1 MTQTA
6 PQPGPASQAGPASQ
20 VGSAPQVGPQ
30 LPAPDGSTDPHQW
43 LEEVTGQDALDWVRG
58 RNAAAEAEL
67 DAVLDPQDP
76 DGAPLAETLQ
86 SQILEILDAK
96 DRIPGVTKRGEFLY
110 NFWTDAEHE
119 RGLWRRTTLDS
130 YRTEEPEWDV
140 LLDVD
145 ALNEAEGE
153 DWVWHGAHLLRP
165 AEGQP
170 YRHALIDL
178 SHGGSDA
185 DVTREFDL
193 AKRAF
198 VSPEEGGFERPEAK
212 GSLSWIDVDTVW
224 VATDFGE
231 GTMTSSGYARQAR
244 IWRRG
249 TPMAQ
254 AQPVHEVA
262 ESDMAVFAAHD
273 STPGWERDWVIE
285 AHAFYDMSVHVVD
298 RSQQPPELTRLEV
311 PSDLEA
317 TAHRDLGIFSPR
329 SDWEVGES
337 TYPAGSLVVGDF
349 ARFLEG
355 EPELHMLFEP
365 TETTSLADMTITRT
379 AVVLSILEDVV
390 HRLEVHTRDEHGNW
404 VRRDLYPELRGA
416 IGVSA
421 VDADENDEVWVSV
434 TDFIEPTR
442 LLLGDL
448 GDVAADGDAG
458 ELTLVKAAPA
468 RFDAEGLDVSQHF
481 AISDDGTRI
490 PYFEISSLDAAG
502 SGDGAAGSD
511 VGAVGAAGSAAG
523 SAGSAGADDGAAGRP
538 RPTLLYGYG
547 GFEISLTPS
556 YLGAIGKA
564 WLERGGTYVL
574 ANIRGGGEYGPRWH
588 QAALKEKRHRA
599 YEDFSSV
606 AKDLLE
612 RGVTD
617 REHLAVRG
625 GSNGGLLTGNM
636 VTQYPELFG
645 AVIIQVPLLDMK
657 RYSHLLA
664 GASWMAE
671 YGDPDTADWEYL
683 RTFSPYHLLAKEKAE
698 QYPPTFVLTSTRD
711 DRVHPG
717 HARKF
722 TAAMESLGADVRSWE
737 NIEGGH
743 GGAATNEQ
751 AARMNALLYTFLW
764 STIGTDS

>member
-1 MTQTA
+1 MTD
-6 PQPGPASQAGPASQ
+6 PAT
-20 VGSAPQVGPQ
+20 Q

-43 LEEVTGQDALDWVRG
+43 LEEVTGEDALAWVRE

-67 DAVLDPQDP
+67 DEARDPRARA
-76 DGAPLAETLQ
+76 GAPLAATLQ
-86 SQILEILDAK
+86 HDIREILDAK
-96 DRIPGVTKRGEFLY
+96 DRIPGVVKRGDFLY

-130 YRTEEPEWDV
+130 YRSEDPEWEI
-140 LLDVD
+140 LLDID

-153 DWVWHGAHLLRP
+153 DWVWHGARLLRP
-165 AEGQP
+165 QEGEP

-193 AKRAF
+193 ETLSF
-198 VSPEEGGFERPEAK
+198 VPPADGGFERPEAK
-212 GSLSWIDVDTVW
+212 GSLSWIDADTVW
-224 VATDFGE
+224 ATTDFGE

-249 TPMAQ
+249 TELAQ
-254 AQPVHEVA
+254 AELVHEVA
-262 ESDMAVFAAHD
+262 ASDMAVFAGHD

-285 AHAFYDMSVHVVD
+285 AHAFYDNTIHVVD
-298 RSQQPPELTRLEV
+298 RSQQPPALTAVEV
-311 PSDLEA
+311 PTDLEA
-317 TAHRDLGIFSPR
+317 DAHRDLGIFSPR
-329 SDWEVGES
+329 SDWEVAEV

-349 ARFLEG
+349 ARFQEG

-390 HRLEVHTRDEHGNW
+390 HRLEVHTRDEHGHW
-404 VRRDLYPELRGA
+404 ERQDLYPELRGA

-421 VDADENDEVWVSV
+421 VDADESDEVWVSV

-448 GDVAADGDAG
+448 SEVAGGGEAG
-458 ELTLVKAAPA
+458 ELELIKSAPA

-481 AISDDGTRI
+481 ATSDDGTRI
-490 PYFEISSLDAAG
+490 PYFEISRLDAQ
-502 SGDGAAGSD
+502 SGEG
-511 VGAVGAAGSAAG
+511 
-523 SAGSAGADDGAAGRP
+523 P

-556 YLGAIGKA
+556 YLGGIGKA

-588 QAALKEKRHRA
+588 QAALKENRHRA
-599 YEDFSSV
+599 YEDFASV
-606 AKDLLE
+606 AKDLVE

-617 REHLAVRG
+617 RDHLAVRG

-664 GASWMAE
+664 GHSWMAE
-671 YGDPDTADWEYL
+671 YGDPDTEDWEFV
-683 RTFSPYHLLAKEKAE
+683 RTFSPYHLLREGV

-722 TAAMESLGADVRSWE
+722 TAAMESLGADVRYWE

-743 GGAATNEQ
+743 GGAANNEQ

-764 STIGTDS
+764 NTIGKDS

>member
-1 MTQTA
+1 MTD
-6 PQPGPASQAGPASQ
+6 PVSQID
-20 VGSAPQVGPQ
+20 PQ
-30 LPAPDGSTDPHQW
+30 LPTPDGSTDPHQW
-43 LEEVTGQDALDWVRG
+43 LEEVTGEEALTWVRE
-58 RNAAAEAEL
+58 RNAAAETEL
-67 DAVLDPQDP
+67 DAVADPQDP
-76 DGAPLAETLQ
+76 SGTPLAETLQ
-86 SQILEILDAK
+86 HQILEILDAK
-96 DRIPGVTKRGEFLY
+96 DRIPGVTKRGDFLY

-130 YRTEEPEWDV
+130 YRTDDPEWDV

-153 DWVWHGAHLLRP
+153 DWVWHGASLLRP
-165 AEGQP
+165 VEGEP

-178 SHGGSDA
+178 SHGGADA

-193 AKRAF
+193 ETREF
-198 VSPEEGGFERPEAK
+198 VGADAGGFERPEAK

-244 IWRRG
+244 IWQRG
-249 TPMAQ
+249 TPLEEAEL
-254 AQPVHEVA
+254 VHEVT

-285 AHAFYDMSVHVVD
+285 AHAFYDMTVHVAD
-298 RSQQPPELTRLEV
+298 RSQQPPVLQQVDV
-311 PSDLEA
+311 PADLEA

-329 SDWEVGES
+329 RDWEIGES
-337 TYPAGSLVVGDF
+337 TYTAGSLGGGDF
-349 ARFLEG
+349 ARFQEG

-379 AVVLSILEDVV
+379 TVVLSILEDVV
-390 HRLEVHTRDEHGNW
+390 HRLEVHTRDEHGDW
-404 VRRDLYPELRGA
+404 VQRDLYPELRGA
-416 IGVSA
+416 LGVAA
-421 VDADENDEVWVSV
+421 VDADESDEVWVTV

-448 GDVAADGDAG
+448 SEVAGDGEAG
-458 ELTLVKAAPA
+458 ELALVKSAPA

-481 AISDDGTRI
+481 ATSDDGTRI
-490 PYFEISSLDAAG
+490 PYFEISRLDAAYA
-502 SGDGAAGSD
+502 D
-511 VGAVGAAGSAAG
+511 GSATG
-523 SAGSAGADDGAAGRP
+523 TDGP

-556 YLGAIGKA
+556 YLGGIGKA

-588 QAALKEKRHRA
+588 QAALKEHRHRA

-617 REHLAVRG
+617 RDHLAVRG

-671 YGDPDTADWEYL
+671 YGDPDTEDWEYV
-683 RTFSPYHLLAKEKAE
+683 RTFSPYHLLAEDRAQE
-698 QYPPTFVLTSTRD
+698 YPPTFVLTSTRD

-722 TAAMESLGADVRSWE
+722 TAAMESLSADVRYWE

-764 STIGTDS
+764 ATIGADS

>member
-1 MTQTA
+1 MTQ
-6 PQPGPASQAGPASQ
+6 
-20 VGSAPQVGPQ
+20 SAPQ
-30 LPAPDGSTDPHQW
+30 LPASDGSTDPHQW
-43 LEEVTGQDALDWVRG
+43 LEEVTGEDALAWVRE

-67 DAVLDPQDP
+67 DEASDPRDP
-76 DGAPLAETLQ
+76 SGKPLAATLQ
-86 SQILEILDAK
+86 HEIREILDAK
-96 DRIPGVTKRGEFLY
+96 DRIPGVIKRGEHLY

-119 RGLWRRTTLDS
+119 RGLWRRTTLES
-130 YRTEEPEWDV
+130 YRTEEPEWEI

-145 ALNEAEGE
+145 ALNRDEEE
-153 DWVWHGAHLLRP
+153 DWVWHGARLLRP
-165 AEGQP
+165 SGSAEGEP
-170 YRHALIDL
+170 YRHALVDL

-193 AKRAF
+193 ETLSF
-198 VSPEEGGFERPEAK
+198 VPAAAGGFERPEAK
-212 GSLSWIDVDTVW
+212 GSLSWIDEDTVW
-224 VATDFGE
+224 ATTDFGE

-249 TPMAQ
+249 TELAQ
-254 AQPVHEVA
+254 AELVHEVA
-262 ESDMAVFAAHD
+262 ASDMAVFAAHD
-273 STPGWERDWVIE
+273 STPGWERDWVVE
-285 AHAFYDMSVHVVD
+285 AHAFYDNTLHLVD
-298 RSQQPPELTRLEV
+298 RTQQPPTLTTLDV
-311 PSDLEA
+311 PADLEA
-317 TAHRDLGIFSPR
+317 NAHRDLGIFSPR
-329 SDWEVGES
+329 SDWEIGEA
-337 TYPAGSLVVGDF
+337 TYPAGSLVVGDLD
-349 ARFLEG
+349 RFLAG

-390 HRLEVHTRDEHGNW
+390 HRLEVHTRDEHGQW
-404 VRRDLYPELRGA
+404 VRQDLYPELRGA

-421 VDADENDEVWVSV
+421 VDADVNDEVWVTV

-448 GDVAADGDAG
+448 HEVAGGGQAG
-458 ELTLVKAAPA
+458 ELELIKSAPA
-468 RFDAEGLDVSQHF
+468 RFEAEGLDVSQHF
-481 AISDDGTRI
+481 ATSDDGTRI
-490 PYFEISSLDAAG
+490 PYFEISRPDRVEAG
-502 SGDGAAGSD
+502 E
-511 VGAVGAAGSAAG
+511 VQ
-523 SAGSAGADDGAAGRP
+523 
-538 RPTLLYGYG
+538 PTLLYGYG

-588 QAALKEKRHRA
+588 QAALKENRHRA

-606 AKDLLE
+606 AKDLVE

-664 GASWMAE
+664 GHSWMAE
-671 YGDPDTADWEYL
+671 YGDPDTEDWEYV
-683 RTFSPYHLLAKEKAE
+683 RTFSPYHLLREDV

-722 TAAMESLGADVRSWE
+722 TAAMESLGADVRYWE

-764 STIGTDS
+764 DTIGKDS

>member
-1 MTQTA
+1 MTQ
-6 PQPGPASQAGPASQ
+6 
-20 VGSAPQVGPQ
+20 SAPQ
-30 LPAPDGSTDPHQW
+30 LPASDGSTDPHQW
-43 LEEVTGQDALDWVRG
+43 LEEVTGEDALAWVRE

-67 DAVLDPQDP
+67 DEASDPRDP
-76 DGAPLAETLQ
+76 SGKPLAATLQ
-86 SQILEILDAK
+86 HEIREILDAK
-96 DRIPGVTKRGEFLY
+96 DRIPGVIKRGEHLY

-119 RGLWRRTTLDS
+119 RGLWRRTTLES
-130 YRTEEPEWDV
+130 YRTEEPEWEI

-145 ALNEAEGE
+145 ALNRDEEE
-153 DWVWHGAHLLRP
+153 DWVWHGARLLRP
-165 AEGQP
+165 SGSAEGEP
-170 YRHALIDL
+170 YRHALVDL

-193 AKRAF
+193 ETLSF
-198 VSPEEGGFERPEAK
+198 VPADEGGFVRPEAK
-212 GSLSWIDVDTVW
+212 GSLSWIDEDTVW
-224 VATDFGE
+224 ATTDFGE

-249 TPMAQ
+249 TELAQ
-254 AQPVHEVA
+254 AELVHEVA
-262 ESDMAVFAAHD
+262 ASDMAVFAAHD
-273 STPGWERDWVIE
+273 STPGWERDWVVE
-285 AHAFYDMSVHVVD
+285 AHAFYDNTLHLVD
-298 RSQQPPELTRLEV
+298 RTQQPPTLTTLEV
-311 PSDLEA
+311 PADLEA
-317 TAHRDLGIFSPR
+317 NAHRDLGIFSPR
-329 SDWEVGES
+329 SDWEIGEA
-337 TYPAGSLVVGDF
+337 TYPAGSLVVGDLD
-349 ARFLEG
+349 RFLAG

-390 HRLEVHTRDEHGNW
+390 HRLEVHTRDEHGQW
-404 VRRDLYPELRGA
+404 VRQDLYPELRGA

-421 VDADENDEVWVSV
+421 VDADVNDEVWVTV

-448 GDVAADGDAG
+448 HEVAGGGQAG
-458 ELTLVKAAPA
+458 ELELIKSAPA
-468 RFDAEGLDVSQHF
+468 RFDADGLDVSQHF
-481 AISDDGTRI
+481 ATSDDGTRI
-490 PYFEISSLDAAG
+490 PYFEISRPDRVEAG
-502 SGDGAAGSD
+502 E
-511 VGAVGAAGSAAG
+511 VQ
-523 SAGSAGADDGAAGRP
+523 
-538 RPTLLYGYG
+538 PTLLYGYG

-588 QAALKEKRHRA
+588 QAALKENRHRA

-606 AKDLLE
+606 AKDLVE

-664 GASWMAE
+664 GHSWMAE
-671 YGDPDTADWEYL
+671 YGDPDTEDWEYV
-683 RTFSPYHLLAKEKAE
+683 RTFSPYHLLREDV

-722 TAAMESLGADVRSWE
+722 TAAMESLGADVRYWE

-764 STIGTDS
+764 DTIGKDS

>member
-1 MTQTA
+1 MTQ
-6 PQPGPASQAGPASQ
+6 
-20 VGSAPQVGPQ
+20 SAPQ
-30 LPAPDGSTDPHQW
+30 LPASDGSTDPHQW
-43 LEEVTGQDALDWVRG
+43 LEEVTGEDALAWVRE

-67 DAVLDPQDP
+67 DEASDPRDP
-76 DGAPLAETLQ
+76 SGKPLAATLQ
-86 SQILEILDAK
+86 HEIREILDAK
-96 DRIPGVTKRGEFLY
+96 DRIPGVIKRGEHLY

-119 RGLWRRTTLDS
+119 RGLWRRTTLES
-130 YRTEEPEWDV
+130 YRTEEPEWEI

-145 ALNEAEGE
+145 ALNRDEEE
-153 DWVWHGAHLLRP
+153 DWVWHGARLLRP
-165 AEGQP
+165 SGSAEGEP
-170 YRHALIDL
+170 YRRALVDL

-193 AKRAF
+193 ETLSF
-198 VSPEEGGFERPEAK
+198 VPAAEGGFERPEAK
-212 GSLSWIDVDTVW
+212 GSLSWIDEDTVW
-224 VATDFGE
+224 AATDFGE

-249 TPMAQ
+249 TELAQ
-254 AQPVHEVA
+254 AELVHEVA
-262 ESDMAVFAAHD
+262 ASDMAVFAAHD
-273 STPGWERDWVIE
+273 STPGWERDWVVE
-285 AHAFYDMSVHVVD
+285 AHAFYDNTLHLVD
-298 RSQQPPELTRLEV
+298 RTQQPPALTTLDV
-311 PSDLEA
+311 PADLEA
-317 TAHRDLGIFSPR
+317 NAHRDLGIFSPR
-329 SDWEVGES
+329 SDWEIGEA
-337 TYPAGSLVVGDF
+337 TYPAGSLVVGDLD
-349 ARFLEG
+349 RFLAG

-390 HRLEVHTRDEHGNW
+390 HRLEVHTRDEHGQW
-404 VRRDLYPELRGA
+404 VRQDLYPELRGA

-421 VDADENDEVWVSV
+421 VDADVSDEVWVTV

-448 GDVAADGDAG
+448 HEVAGGGQAG
-458 ELTLVKAAPA
+458 ELELIKSAPA
-468 RFDAEGLDVSQHF
+468 RFEAEGLDVSQHF
-481 AISDDGTRI
+481 ATSDDGTRI
-490 PYFEISSLDAAG
+490 PYFEISRPDRVEAG
-502 SGDGAAGSD
+502 E
-511 VGAVGAAGSAAG
+511 VQ
-523 SAGSAGADDGAAGRP
+523 
-538 RPTLLYGYG
+538 PTLLYGYG

-588 QAALKEKRHRA
+588 QAALKENRHRA

-606 AKDLLE
+606 AKDLIE

-617 REHLAVRG
+617 RDHLAVRG

-664 GASWMAE
+664 GHSWMAE
-671 YGDPDTADWEYL
+671 YGDPDTEDWEYVS
-683 RTFSPYHLLAKEKAE
+683 TFFPYHLLREDVE
-698 QYPPTFVLTSTRD
+698 YPPTFVLTSTRD

-722 TAAMESLGADVRSWE
+722 TAAMESLGADVRYWE

-743 GGAATNEQ
+743 GGAATNDQ

-764 STIGTDS
+764 DTIGKDS

>member
-1 MTQTA
+1 MTQ
-6 PQPGPASQAGPASQ
+6 
-20 VGSAPQVGPQ
+20 SAPQ
-30 LPAPDGSTDPHQW
+30 LPASDGSTDPHQW
-43 LEEVTGQDALDWVRG
+43 LEEVTGEDALAWVRE

-67 DAVLDPQDP
+67 DEASDPRDP
-76 DGAPLAETLQ
+76 SGKPLAATLQ
-86 SQILEILDAK
+86 HEIREILDAK
-96 DRIPGVTKRGEFLY
+96 DRIPGVVKRGEHLY

-119 RGLWRRTTLDS
+119 RGLWRRTTLES
-130 YRTEEPEWDV
+130 YRTEEPEWEI

-145 ALNEAEGE
+145 ALNRDEEE
-153 DWVWHGAHLLRP
+153 DWVWHGARLLRP
-165 AEGQP
+165 SGSAEGEP
-170 YRHALIDL
+170 YRRALVDL

-193 AKRAF
+193 ETLSF
-198 VSPEEGGFERPEAK
+198 VPAAEGGFERPEAK
-212 GSLSWIDVDTVW
+212 GSLSWIDEDTVW
-224 VATDFGE
+224 AATDFGE

-249 TPMAQ
+249 TELAQ
-254 AQPVHEVA
+254 AELVHEVA
-262 ESDMAVFAAHD
+262 ASDMAVFAAHD
-273 STPGWERDWVIE
+273 STPGWERDWVVE
-285 AHAFYDMSVHVVD
+285 AHAFYDNTLHLVD
-298 RSQQPPELTRLEV
+298 RTQQPPTLTTLDV
-311 PSDLEA
+311 PADLEA
-317 TAHRDLGIFSPR
+317 NAHRDLGIFSPR
-329 SDWEVGES
+329 SDWEIGEA
-337 TYPAGSLVVGDF
+337 TYPAGSLVVGDLD
-349 ARFLEG
+349 RFLAG

-390 HRLEVHTRDEHGNW
+390 HRLEVHTRDEHGQW
-404 VRRDLYPELRGA
+404 VRQDLYPELRGA

-421 VDADENDEVWVSV
+421 VDADVSDEVWVTV

-448 GDVAADGDAG
+448 HEVAGGGQAG
-458 ELTLVKAAPA
+458 ELELIKSAPA
-468 RFDAEGLDVSQHF
+468 RFEAEGLDVSQHF
-481 AISDDGTRI
+481 ATSDDGTRI
-490 PYFEISSLDAAG
+490 PYFEISRPDRVEAG
-502 SGDGAAGSD
+502 E
-511 VGAVGAAGSAAG
+511 VQ
-523 SAGSAGADDGAAGRP
+523 
-538 RPTLLYGYG
+538 PTLLYGYG

-588 QAALKEKRHRA
+588 QAALKENRHRA

-606 AKDLLE
+606 AKDLVE

-617 REHLAVRG
+617 RDHLAVRG

-664 GASWMAE
+664 GHSWMAE
-671 YGDPDTADWEYL
+671 YGDPDTEDWEYV
-683 RTFSPYHLLAKEKAE
+683 RTFSPYHLLREDV

-722 TAAMESLGADVRSWE
+722 TAAMESLGADVRYWE

-764 STIGTDS
+764 DTIGKDS

>member
-1 MTQTA
+1 MTQ
-6 PQPGPASQAGPASQ
+6 
-20 VGSAPQVGPQ
+20 SAPQ
-30 LPAPDGSTDPHQW
+30 LPASDGSTDPHQW
-43 LEEVTGQDALDWVRG
+43 LEEVTGEDALAWVRE

-67 DAVLDPQDP
+67 DEASDPRDP
-76 DGAPLAETLQ
+76 SGKPLAATLQ
-86 SQILEILDAK
+86 HEIREILDAK
-96 DRIPGVTKRGEFLY
+96 DRIPGVIKRGEHLY

-119 RGLWRRTTLDS
+119 RGLWRRTTLES
-130 YRTEEPEWDV
+130 YRTEEPEWEI

-145 ALNEAEGE
+145 ALNRDEEE
-153 DWVWHGAHLLRP
+153 DWVWHGARLLRP
-165 AEGQP
+165 SGSAEGEP
-170 YRHALIDL
+170 YRHALVDL

-193 AKRAF
+193 ETLSF
-198 VSPEEGGFERPEAK
+198 VPADEGGFVRPEAK
-212 GSLSWIDVDTVW
+212 GSLSWIDEDTVW
-224 VATDFGE
+224 ATTDFGE

-249 TPMAQ
+249 TELAQ
-254 AQPVHEVA
+254 AELVHEVA
-262 ESDMAVFAAHD
+262 ASDMAVFAAHD
-273 STPGWERDWVIE
+273 STPGWERDWVVE
-285 AHAFYDMSVHVVD
+285 AHAFYDNTLHLVD
-298 RSQQPPELTRLEV
+298 RTQQPPTLTTLDV
-311 PSDLEA
+311 PADLEA
-317 TAHRDLGIFSPR
+317 NAHRDLGIFSPR
-329 SDWEVGES
+329 SDWEIGEA
-337 TYPAGSLVVGDF
+337 TYPAGSLVVGDLD
-349 ARFLEG
+349 RFLAG

-390 HRLEVHTRDEHGNW
+390 HRLEVHTRDEHGQW
-404 VRRDLYPELRGA
+404 VRQDLYPELRGA

-421 VDADENDEVWVSV
+421 VDADVNDEVWVTV

-448 GDVAADGDAG
+448 HEVAGGGQAG
-458 ELTLVKAAPA
+458 ELELIKSAPA
-468 RFDAEGLDVSQHF
+468 RFEAEGLDVSQHF
-481 AISDDGTRI
+481 ATSDDGTRI
-490 PYFEISSLDAAG
+490 PYFEISRPDRVEAG
-502 SGDGAAGSD
+502 E
-511 VGAVGAAGSAAG
+511 VQ
-523 SAGSAGADDGAAGRP
+523 
-538 RPTLLYGYG
+538 PTLLYGYG

-588 QAALKEKRHRA
+588 QAALKENRHRA

-606 AKDLLE
+606 AKDLVE

-664 GASWMAE
+664 GHSWMAE
-671 YGDPDTADWEYL
+671 YGDPDTEDWEYV
-683 RTFSPYHLLAKEKAE
+683 RTFSPYHLLREDVE
-698 QYPPTFVLTSTRD
+698 YPPTFVLTSTRD

-722 TAAMESLGADVRSWE
+722 TAAMESLGADVRYWE

-764 STIGTDS
+764 DTIGKDS

>member
-1 MTQTA
+1 MTQTPSTPTA
-6 PQPGPASQAGPASQ
+6 
-20 VGSAPQVGPQ
+20 GPQ

-43 LEEVTGQDALDWVRG
+43 LEEVTGEKALSWVRE
-58 RNAAAEAEL
+58 RNAAAETEI
-67 DAVLDPQDP
+67 DAVPDPRDP
-76 DGAPLAETLQ
+76 SGPPLAETLQ
-86 SQILEILDAK
+86 AEIREILDAK
-96 DRIPGVTKRGEFLY
+96 DRIPGVTKRGDFLY

-119 RGLWRRTTLDS
+119 RGLWRRTTLES
-130 YRTEEPEWDV
+130 YRTEEPEWEV

-153 DWVWHGAHLLRP
+153 DWVWHGARLLRP
-165 AEGQP
+165 AGAAEGEP

-193 AKRAF
+193 ETLAF
-198 VSPEEGGFERPEAK
+198 VPAAEGGFERPEAK
-212 GSLSWIDVDTVW
+212 GSLGWIDVDTVW

-249 TPMAQ
+249 TDLAQ
-254 AQPVHEVA
+254 AQLVHEVA
-262 ESDMAVFAAHD
+262 EADMAVFAAHD

-285 AHAFYDMSVHVVD
+285 AHAFYDSTIHVVD
-298 RSQQPPELTRLEV
+298 RSQEPPELTRLDV
-311 PSDLEA
+311 PADMEA
-317 TAHRDLGIFSPR
+317 NAHRDLGIFSPR
-329 SDWEVGES
+329 SDWEIGEA

-349 ARFLEG
+349 ARFLAG
-355 EPELHMLFEP
+355 EPELHMLFTP
-365 TETTSLADMTITRT
+365 TGTTSLADMTITRT

-390 HRLEVHTRDEHGNW
+390 HRLEVHTRDEHGAW
-404 VRRDLYPELRGA
+404 VRQDLYPELRGA

-421 VDADENDEVWVSV
+421 VDADESDEVWVSV

-448 GDVAADGDAG
+448 AEVADGGLPGAL
-458 ELTLVKAAPA
+458 ELVKSAPA

-481 AISDDGTRI
+481 ALSDDGTRI
-490 PYFEISSLDAAG
+490 PYFEISRLGATGAE
-502 SGDGAAGSD
+502 DGASGTEG
-511 VGAVGAAGSAAG
+511 GAQEP
-523 SAGSAGADDGAAGRP
+523 DGP

-556 YLGAIGKA
+556 YLGAIGKT

-588 QAALKEKRHRA
+588 QAALKENRHRA

-636 VTQYPELFG
+636 LTQYPELFG

-671 YGDPDTADWEYL
+671 YGDPDTEDWEYV
-683 RTFSPYHLLAKEKAE
+683 RTFSPYHLLEEAQAQ

-722 TAAMESLGADVRSWE
+722 TAALESLGADVRSWE

-764 STIGTDS
+764 ATIGADS

>member
-1 MTQTA
+1 MTDPA
-6 PQPGPASQAGPASQ
+6 PQTDAR
-20 VGSAPQVGPQ
+20 

-43 LEEVTGQDALDWVRG
+43 LEEVTGEEALAWVQE
-58 RNAAAEAEL
+58 RNAAAESEL
-67 DAVLDPQDP
+67 DAVPDPQDP
-76 DGAPLAETLQ
+76 AGAPLTRTLQ
-86 SQILEILDAK
+86 AEILEILDAK
-96 DRIPGVTKRGEFLY
+96 DRIPGVVKRGEFLY

-130 YRTEEPEWDV
+130 YRTDEPEWQI

-153 DWVWHGAHLLRP
+153 DWVWHGARLLRP
-165 AEGQP
+165 AEGEP

-193 AKRAF
+193 ETLEF
-198 VSPEEGGFERPEAK
+198 VPASAGGFERPEAK
-212 GSLSWIDVDTVW
+212 GSLSWIDADTVW
-224 VATDFGE
+224 ACTDLGE
-231 GTMTSSGYARQAR
+231 GTTTSSGYARQAR

-249 TPMAQ
+249 TPLHEAQ
-254 AQPVHEVA
+254 QVHEVA
-262 ESDMAVFAAHD
+262 ASDMAVFAAHD
-273 STPGWERDWVIE
+273 ATPGWERDWVIE
-285 AHAFYDMSVHVVD
+285 AHAFYDMTIHVVD
-298 RSQQPPELTRLEV
+298 RGQEPPALTRVEV
-311 PSDLEA
+311 PRDLDA

-329 SDWEVGES
+329 SDWEIGEA

-349 ARFLEG
+349 ARFQAG
-355 EPELHMLFEP
+355 EPELQMLFEP

-390 HRLEVHTRDEHGNW
+390 HRLEVHTRDEHGQW

-416 IGVSA
+416 ISVSA
-421 VDADENDEVWVSV
+421 VDADESDEVWVTV
-434 TDFIEPTR
+434 TDFITPTR

-448 GDVAADGDAG
+448 SEVESGGEAG
-458 ELTLVKAAPA
+458 ELELIKSAPE

-481 AISDDGTRI
+481 AVSDDGTRI
-490 PYFEISSLDAAG
+490 PYFEISRPDRVEAG
-502 SGDGAAGSD
+502 Q
-511 VGAVGAAGSAAG
+511 VQ
-523 SAGSAGADDGAAGRP
+523 
-538 RPTLLYGYG
+538 PTLLYGYG

-556 YLGAIGKA
+556 YLGGIGRA

-606 AKDLLE
+606 AKDLVE

-671 YGDPDTADWEYL
+671 YGDPDTEDWEHL
-683 RTFSPYHLLAKEKAE
+683 RTISPYHLLAEDTA
-698 QYPPTFVLTSTRD
+698 YPPTFVLTSTRD

-722 TAAMESLGADVRSWE
+722 TAAMESLAADVRYWE

-751 AARMNALLYTFLW
+751 AARMNALLYAFLW
-764 STIGTDS
+764 KTIGAGS

>member
-1 MTQTA
+1 MTQ
-6 PQPGPASQAGPASQ
+6 
-20 VGSAPQVGPQ
+20 SAPQ
-30 LPAPDGSTDPHQW
+30 LPASDGSTDPHQW
-43 LEEVTGQDALDWVRG
+43 LEEVTGEDALAWVRE

-67 DAVLDPQDP
+67 DEASDPRDP
-76 DGAPLAETLQ
+76 SGKPLAATLQ
-86 SQILEILDAK
+86 HEIREILDAK
-96 DRIPGVTKRGEFLY
+96 DRIPGVIKRGEHLY

-119 RGLWRRTTLDS
+119 RGLWRRTTLES
-130 YRTEEPEWDV
+130 YRTEEPEWEI

-145 ALNEAEGE
+145 ALNRDEEE
-153 DWVWHGAHLLRP
+153 DWVWHGARLLRP
-165 AEGQP
+165 SGSAEGEP
-170 YRHALIDL
+170 YRHALVDL

-193 AKRAF
+193 ETLSF
-198 VSPEEGGFERPEAK
+198 VPADEGGFVRPEAK
-212 GSLSWIDVDTVW
+212 GSLSWIDEDTVW
-224 VATDFGE
+224 ATTDFGE

-249 TPMAQ
+249 TELAQ
-254 AQPVHEVA
+254 AELVHEVA
-262 ESDMAVFAAHD
+262 ASDMAVFAAHD
-273 STPGWERDWVIE
+273 STPGWERDWVVE
-285 AHAFYDMSVHVVD
+285 AHAFYDNTLHLVD
-298 RSQQPPELTRLEV
+298 RTQQPPALTTLDV
-311 PSDLEA
+311 PADLEA
-317 TAHRDLGIFSPR
+317 NAHRDLGIFSPR
-329 SDWEVGES
+329 SDWEIGEA
-337 TYPAGSLVVGDF
+337 TYPAGSLVVGDLD
-349 ARFLEG
+349 RFLAG

-390 HRLEVHTRDEHGNW
+390 HRLEVHTRDEHGQW
-404 VRRDLYPELRGA
+404 VRQDLYPELRGA

-421 VDADENDEVWVSV
+421 VDADVNDEVWVTV

-448 GDVAADGDAG
+448 HEVAGGGQAG
-458 ELTLVKAAPA
+458 ELELIKSAPA
-468 RFDAEGLDVSQHF
+468 RFEAEGLDVSQHF
-481 AISDDGTRI
+481 ATSDDGTRI
-490 PYFEISSLDAAG
+490 PYFEISRPDRVEAG
-502 SGDGAAGSD
+502 E
-511 VGAVGAAGSAAG
+511 VQ
-523 SAGSAGADDGAAGRP
+523 
-538 RPTLLYGYG
+538 PTLLYGYG

-588 QAALKEKRHRA
+588 QAALKENRHRA

-606 AKDLLE
+606 AKDLVE

-664 GASWMAE
+664 GHSWMAE
-671 YGDPDTADWEYL
+671 YGDPDTEDWEYV
-683 RTFSPYHLLAKEKAE
+683 RTFSPYHLLREDV

-722 TAAMESLGADVRSWE
+722 TAAMESLGADVRYWE

-764 STIGTDS
+764 DTIGKDS

>member
-1 MTQTA
+1 MTQ
-6 PQPGPASQAGPASQ
+6 
-20 VGSAPQVGPQ
+20 SAPQ
-30 LPAPDGSTDPHQW
+30 LPASDGSTDPHQW
-43 LEEVTGQDALDWVRG
+43 LEEVTGEDALAWVRE

-67 DAVLDPQDP
+67 DEASDPRDP
-76 DGAPLAETLQ
+76 SGKPLAATLQ
-86 SQILEILDAK
+86 HEIREILDAK
-96 DRIPGVTKRGEFLY
+96 DRIPGVIKRGEHLY

-119 RGLWRRTTLDS
+119 RGLWRRTTLES
-130 YRTEEPEWDV
+130 YRTEEPEWEI

-145 ALNEAEGE
+145 ALTRDEEE
-153 DWVWHGAHLLRP
+153 DWVWHGARLLRP
-165 AEGQP
+165 AEGEP
-170 YRHALIDL
+170 YRHALVDL
-178 SHGGSDA
+178 SHSGSDA

-193 AKRAF
+193 ETLSF
-198 VSPEEGGFERPEAK
+198 VPADEGGFVRPEAK
-212 GSLSWIDVDTVW
+212 GSLSWIDEDTVW
-224 VATDFGE
+224 ATTDFGE

-249 TPMAQ
+249 TELAQ
-254 AQPVHEVA
+254 AELVHEVA
-262 ESDMAVFAAHD
+262 ASDMAVFAAHD
-273 STPGWERDWVIE
+273 STPGWERDWVVE
-285 AHAFYDMSVHVVD
+285 AHAFYDNTLHLVD
-298 RSQQPPELTRLEV
+298 RTQQPPTLTTLDV
-311 PSDLEA
+311 PADLEA
-317 TAHRDLGIFSPR
+317 NAHRDLGIFSPR
-329 SDWEVGES
+329 SDWEIGEA
-337 TYPAGSLVVGDF
+337 TYPAGSLVVGDLE
-349 ARFLEG
+349 RFQSG

-390 HRLEVHTRDEHGNW
+390 HRLEVHTRDEHGQW
-404 VRRDLYPELRGA
+404 VRQDLYPELRGA

-421 VDADENDEVWVSV
+421 VDADVNDEVWVTV

-448 GDVAADGDAG
+448 HEVAGGGQAG
-458 ELTLVKAAPA
+458 ELELIKSAPA
-468 RFDAEGLDVSQHF
+468 RFDADGLDVSQHF
-481 AISDDGTRI
+481 ATSDDGTRI
-490 PYFEISSLDAAG
+490 PYFEISRPDRVEAG
-502 SGDGAAGSD
+502 E
-511 VGAVGAAGSAAG
+511 VQ
-523 SAGSAGADDGAAGRP
+523 
-538 RPTLLYGYG
+538 PTLLYGYG

-588 QAALKEKRHRA
+588 QAALKENRHRA

-606 AKDLLE
+606 AKDLVE

-664 GASWMAE
+664 GHSWMAE
-671 YGDPDTADWEYL
+671 YGDPDTEDWEYV
-683 RTFSPYHLLAKEKAE
+683 RTFSPYHLLREDVE
-698 QYPPTFVLTSTRD
+698 YPPTFVLTSTRD

-722 TAAMESLGADVRSWE
+722 TAAMESLGADVRYWE

-764 STIGTDS
+764 DTIGKDS

>member
-1 MTQTA
+1 MTQ
-6 PQPGPASQAGPASQ
+6 
-20 VGSAPQVGPQ
+20 SAPQ
-30 LPAPDGSTDPHQW
+30 LPASDGSTDPHQW
-43 LEEVTGQDALDWVRG
+43 LEEVTGEDALAWVRE

-67 DAVLDPQDP
+67 DEASDPRDP
-76 DGAPLAETLQ
+76 SGKPLAATLQ
-86 SQILEILDAK
+86 HEIRKILDAK
-96 DRIPGVTKRGEFLY
+96 DRIPGVIKRGEHLY

-119 RGLWRRTTLDS
+119 RGLWRRTTLES
-130 YRTEEPEWDV
+130 YRTEEPEWEI

-145 ALNEAEGE
+145 ALNRDEEE
-153 DWVWHGAHLLRP
+153 DWVWHGARLLRP
-165 AEGQP
+165 SGSAEGEP
-170 YRHALIDL
+170 YRHALVDL

-193 AKRAF
+193 ETLSF
-198 VSPEEGGFERPEAK
+198 VPADEGGFVRPEAK
-212 GSLSWIDVDTVW
+212 GSLSWIDEDTVW
-224 VATDFGE
+224 ATTDFGE

-249 TPMAQ
+249 TELAQ
-254 AQPVHEVA
+254 AELVHEVA
-262 ESDMAVFAAHD
+262 ASDMAVFAAHD
-273 STPGWERDWVIE
+273 STPGWERDWVVE
-285 AHAFYDMSVHVVD
+285 AHAFYDNTLHLVD
-298 RSQQPPELTRLEV
+298 RTQQPPTLTTLDV
-311 PSDLEA
+311 PADLEA
-317 TAHRDLGIFSPR
+317 NAHRDLGIFSPR
-329 SDWEVGES
+329 SDWEIGEA
-337 TYPAGSLVVGDF
+337 TYPAGSLVVGDLD
-349 ARFLEG
+349 RFLAG

-390 HRLEVHTRDEHGNW
+390 HRLEVHTRDEHGQW
-404 VRRDLYPELRGA
+404 VRQDLYPELRGA

-421 VDADENDEVWVSV
+421 VDADVNDEVWVTV

-448 GDVAADGDAG
+448 HEVAGGGQAG
-458 ELTLVKAAPA
+458 ELELIKSAPA
-468 RFDAEGLDVSQHF
+468 RFEAEGLDVSQHF
-481 AISDDGTRI
+481 ATSDDGTRI
-490 PYFEISSLDAAG
+490 PYFEISRPDRVEAG
-502 SGDGAAGSD
+502 E
-511 VGAVGAAGSAAG
+511 VQ
-523 SAGSAGADDGAAGRP
+523 
-538 RPTLLYGYG
+538 PTLLYGYG

-588 QAALKEKRHRA
+588 QAALKENRHRA

-664 GASWMAE
+664 GHSWMAE
-671 YGDPDTADWEYL
+671 YGDPDTEDWEYV
-683 RTFSPYHLLAKEKAE
+683 RTFSPYHLLREDV

-722 TAAMESLGADVRSWE
+722 TAAMESLGADVRYWE

-764 STIGTDS
+764 DTIGKDS

>member
-1 MTQTA
+1 MTQ
-6 PQPGPASQAGPASQ
+6 
-20 VGSAPQVGPQ
+20 SAPQ
-30 LPAPDGSTDPHQW
+30 LPASDGSTDPHQW
-43 LEEVTGQDALDWVRG
+43 LEEVTGEDALAWVRE

-67 DAVLDPQDP
+67 DEASDPRDP
-76 DGAPLAETLQ
+76 SGKPLAATLQ
-86 SQILEILDAK
+86 HEIREILDAK
-96 DRIPGVTKRGEFLY
+96 DRIPGVIKRGEHLY

-119 RGLWRRTTLDS
+119 RGLWRRTTLES
-130 YRTEEPEWDV
+130 YRTEEPEWEI

-145 ALNEAEGE
+145 ALNRDEEE
-153 DWVWHGAHLLRP
+153 DWVWHGARLLRP
-165 AEGQP
+165 SGSAEGEP
-170 YRHALIDL
+170 YRHALVDL

-193 AKRAF
+193 ETLSF
-198 VSPEEGGFERPEAK
+198 VPADEGGFVRPEAK
-212 GSLSWIDVDTVW
+212 GSLSWIDEDTVW
-224 VATDFGE
+224 ATTDFGE

-249 TPMAQ
+249 TELAQ
-254 AQPVHEVA
+254 AELVHEVA
-262 ESDMAVFAAHD
+262 ASDMAVFAAHD
-273 STPGWERDWVIE
+273 STPGWERDWVVE
-285 AHAFYDMSVHVVD
+285 AHAFYDNTLHLVD
-298 RSQQPPELTRLEV
+298 RTQQPPTLTTLDV
-311 PSDLEA
+311 PADLEA
-317 TAHRDLGIFSPR
+317 NAHRDLGIFSPR
-329 SDWEVGES
+329 SDWEIGEA
-337 TYPAGSLVVGDF
+337 TYPAGSLVVGDLD
-349 ARFLEG
+349 RFLAG

-390 HRLEVHTRDEHGNW
+390 HRLEVHTRDEHGQW
-404 VRRDLYPELRGA
+404 VRQDLYPELRGA

-421 VDADENDEVWVSV
+421 VDADVNDEVWVTV

-448 GDVAADGDAG
+448 HEVAGGGQAG
-458 ELTLVKAAPA
+458 ELELIKSAPA
-468 RFDAEGLDVSQHF
+468 RFDADGLDVSQHF
-481 AISDDGTRI
+481 ATSDDGTRI
-490 PYFEISSLDAAG
+490 PYFEISRPDRVEAG
-502 SGDGAAGSD
+502 E
-511 VGAVGAAGSAAG
+511 VQ
-523 SAGSAGADDGAAGRP
+523 
-538 RPTLLYGYG
+538 PTLLYGYG

-588 QAALKEKRHRA
+588 QAALKENRHRA

-606 AKDLLE
+606 AKDLVE

-645 AVIIQVPLLDMK
+645 AVIIQVQLLDMK

-664 GASWMAE
+664 GHSWMAE
-671 YGDPDTADWEYL
+671 YGDPDTEDWEYV
-683 RTFSPYHLLAKEKAE
+683 RTFSPYHLLREDV

-722 TAAMESLGADVRSWE
+722 TAAMESLGADVRYWE

-764 STIGTDS
+764 DTIGKDS

>member
-1 MTQTA
+1 MTDTA
-6 PQPGPASQAGPASQ
+6 
-20 VGSAPQVGPQ
+20 PQ
-30 LPAPDGSTDPHQW
+30 LPAADGSTDPHQW
-43 LEEVTGQDALDWVRG
+43 LEDVTGTEALDRVRQC
-58 RNAAAEAEL
+58 NAAAEDEL
-67 DAVLDPQDP
+67 DAVADPAHP
-76 DGAPLAETLQ
+76 DGAPLTETLQ
-86 SQILEILDAK
+86 AEIREILDAK
-96 DRIPGVTKRGEFLY
+96 DRIPAVTVRGEFLY
-110 NFWTDAEHE
+110 NVWTDAEHE
-119 RGLWRRTTLDS
+119 RGLWRRTTLES
-130 YRTEEPEWDV
+130 YRTDEPEWEI

-153 DWVWHGAHLLRP
+153 DWVWHGARLLRP
-165 AEGQP
+165 AEGEP

-193 AKRAF
+193 STLAF
-198 VSPEEGGFERPEAK
+198 VPASEGGFVRPEAK
-212 GSLSWIDVDTVW
+212 GSLSWIDRDTVW
-224 VATDFGE
+224 AVTDFGE
-231 GTMTSSGYARQAR
+231 GTMTDSGYARQAR

-249 TPMAQ
+249 TPLEE

-262 ESDMAVFAAHD
+262 ATDMAVFAAHD

-285 AHAFYDMSVHVVD
+285 AHAFYDSTVHVVD
-298 RSQQPPELTRLEV
+298 RSQEPPVLTRVEV

-329 SDWEVGES
+329 SDWEVGEGV
-337 TYPAGSLVVGDF
+337 YPAGSLVVGDF
-349 ARFLEG
+349 ARFQDG

-365 TETTSLADMTITRT
+365 TASTSLADMTITRT
-379 AVVLSILEDVV
+379 AVVLSVLEDVV
-390 HRLEVHTRDEHGNW
+390 HRLEVHTRDEHGQW

-416 IGVSA
+416 LGVSA
-421 VDADENDEVWVSV
+421 VDADVSDEVWVSV
-434 TDFIEPTR
+434 TGFVEPAQ

-448 GDVAADGDAG
+448 SEVAGGGEPG
-458 ELTLVKAAPA
+458 ELELIKSAPA

-481 AISDDGTRI
+481 AISDDGTRV
-490 PYFEISSLDAAG
+490 PYFEISRPDRVEAG
-502 SGDGAAGSD
+502 E
-511 VGAVGAAGSAAG
+511 VQ
-523 SAGSAGADDGAAGRP
+523 
-538 RPTLLYGYG
+538 PTLLYGYG

-574 ANIRGGGEYGPRWH
+574 ANIRGGGEYGPAWH
-588 QAALKEKRHRA
+588 QAALRENRHRA

-617 REHLAVRG
+617 TAHLAVRG

-636 VTQYPELFG
+636 LTTYPELFG
-645 AVIIQVPLLDMK
+645 AVVIQVPLLDMK

-671 YGDPDTADWEYL
+671 YGDPDTEDWEFL
-683 RTFSPYHLLAKEKAE
+683 RTFSPYHLLAEGVD
-698 QYPPTFVLTSTRD
+698 YPPTFVLTSTRD

-722 TAAMESLGADVRSWE
+722 AAALESLGADVRSWE

-751 AARMNALLYTFLW
+751 AARMNALLYAFLW
-764 STIGTDS
+764 NTIGRTR

>member
-1 MTQTA
+1 MTD
-6 PQPGPASQAGPASQ
+6 PA
-20 VGSAPQVGPQ
+20 PQ
-30 LPAPDGSTDPHQW
+30 LPAADGSTDPHLW
-43 LEEVTGQDALDWVRG
+43 LEEVTGEEALAWVREH
-58 RNAAAEAEL
+58 NAAAESEL
-67 DAVLDPQDP
+67 DAVADPQDP
-76 DGAPLAETLQ
+76 SGAPLAATLQ
-86 SQILEILDAK
+86 AEILEILDAK
-96 DRIPGVTKRGEFLY
+96 DRIPGVTKRGDFLY

-130 YRTEEPEWDV
+130 YRTDDPDWDV

-153 DWVWHGAHLLRP
+153 DWVWHGARLLRP
-165 AEGQP
+165 AEGEP

-193 AKRAF
+193 ETRRF
-198 VSPEEGGFERPEAK
+198 VGADEGGFERPEAK
-212 GSLSWIDVDTVW
+212 GSLSWIDADTVW

-231 GTMTSSGYARQAR
+231 GTTTSSGYARQAR
-244 IWRRG
+244 LWHRG
-249 TPMAQ
+249 TPLEDAEL
-254 AQPVHEVA
+254 VHEVA

-285 AHAFYDMSVHVVD
+285 AHAFYDNTIHVVD
-298 RSQQPPELTRLEV
+298 RSQQPPALTTVDV
-311 PSDLEA
+311 PADLEA
-317 TAHRDLGIFSPR
+317 NAHRDLGIFSPR

-337 TYPAGSLVVGDF
+337 VYPAGSLVVGDF
-349 ARFLEG
+349 ARFLDG

-379 AVVLSILEDVV
+379 TVVLSILEDVV

-404 VRRDLYPELRGA
+404 VQRDLYPELRGA

-421 VDADENDEVWVSV
+421 VDADENDEVWVTV

-442 LLLGDL
+442 LWLGDL
-448 GDVAADGDAG
+448 GEIATDGEAG
-458 ELTLVKAAPA
+458 ELVLVKSAPA

-481 AISDDGTRI
+481 AVSDDGTRI
-490 PYFEISSLDAAG
+490 PYFEISRL
-502 SGDGAAGSD
+502 
-511 VGAVGAAGSAAG
+511 
-523 SAGSAGADDGAAGRP
+523 DDGAAADAAP

-556 YLGAIGKA
+556 YLGGIGKA

-588 QAALKEKRHRA
+588 QAALKENRHRA

-606 AKDLLE
+606 AEDLLE

-617 REHLAVRG
+617 RDHLAVRG

-636 VTQYPELFG
+636 VTRYPELFG

-671 YGDPDTADWEYL
+671 YGDPDTEDWEHL
-683 RTFSPYHLLAKEKAE
+683 RTFSPYHLLTEDRAG

-722 TAAMESLGADVRSWE
+722 TAAMESLPADVRYWE

-764 STIGTDS
+764 NTIGAGS

>member
-1 MTQTA
+1 MTQ
-6 PQPGPASQAGPASQ
+6 
-20 VGSAPQVGPQ
+20 SAPQ
-30 LPAPDGSTDPHQW
+30 LPASDGSTDPHQW
-43 LEEVTGQDALDWVRG
+43 LEEVTGEDALAWVRE

-67 DAVLDPQDP
+67 DEASDPRDP
-76 DGAPLAETLQ
+76 SGKPLAATLQ
-86 SQILEILDAK
+86 HEIREILDAK
-96 DRIPGVTKRGEFLY
+96 DRIPGVIKRGEHLY

-119 RGLWRRTTLDS
+119 RGLWRRTTLES
-130 YRTEEPEWDV
+130 YRTEEPEWEI

-145 ALNEAEGE
+145 ALNRDEEE
-153 DWVWHGAHLLRP
+153 DWVWHGARLLRP
-165 AEGQP
+165 SGSAEGEP
-170 YRHALIDL
+170 YRHALVDL

-193 AKRAF
+193 ETLSF
-198 VSPEEGGFERPEAK
+198 VPADEGGFVRPEAK
-212 GSLSWIDVDTVW
+212 GSLSWIDEDTVW
-224 VATDFGE
+224 ATTDFGE

-249 TPMAQ
+249 TELAQ
-254 AQPVHEVA
+254 AELVHEVA
-262 ESDMAVFAAHD
+262 ASDMAVFAAHD
-273 STPGWERDWVIE
+273 STPGWERDWVVE
-285 AHAFYDMSVHVVD
+285 AHAFYDNTLHLVD
-298 RSQQPPELTRLEV
+298 RTQQPPTLTTLDV
-311 PSDLEA
+311 PADLEA
-317 TAHRDLGIFSPR
+317 NAHRDLGIFSPR
-329 SDWEVGES
+329 SDWEIGEA
-337 TYPAGSLVVGDF
+337 TYPAGSLVVGDLD
-349 ARFLEG
+349 RFLAG

-390 HRLEVHTRDEHGNW
+390 HRLEVHTRDEHGQW
-404 VRRDLYPELRGA
+404 VRQDLYPELRGA

-421 VDADENDEVWVSV
+421 VDADVNDEVWVTV

-448 GDVAADGDAG
+448 HEVAGGGQAG
-458 ELTLVKAAPA
+458 ELELIKSAPA
-468 RFDAEGLDVSQHF
+468 RFDADGLDVSQHF
-481 AISDDGTRI
+481 ATSDDGTRI
-490 PYFEISSLDAAG
+490 PYFEISRPDRVEAG
-502 SGDGAAGSD
+502 E
-511 VGAVGAAGSAAG
+511 VQ
-523 SAGSAGADDGAAGRP
+523 
-538 RPTLLYGYG
+538 PTLLYGYG

-606 AKDLLE
+606 AEDLLE

-617 REHLAVRG
+617 RDHLAVRG

-636 VTQYPELFG
+636 VTQHPELFG

-664 GASWMAE
+664 GHSWMAE
-671 YGDPDTADWEYL
+671 YGDPDTEDWEYV
-683 RTFSPYHLLAKEKAE
+683 RTFSPYHLLREDV

-722 TAAMESLGADVRSWE
+722 TAAMESLGADVRYWE

-764 STIGTDS
+764 DTIGKDS

>member
-1 MTQTA
+1 MTA
-6 PQPGPASQAGPASQ
+6 PT
-20 VGSAPQVGPQ
+20 PQ
-30 LPAPDGSTDPHQW
+30 LPAADGSTDPHLW
-43 LEEVTGQDALDWVRG
+43 LEEVTGQDALAWVRE
-58 RNAAAEAEL
+58 RNAGAETEL
-67 DAVLDPQDP
+67 DAVPDPQDP
-76 DGAPLAETLQ
+76 SGAPLASTLQ
-86 SQILEILDAK
+86 EEILAILDAK
-96 DRIPGVTKRGEFLY
+96 DRIPGVTKRGDFLY

-130 YRTEEPEWDV
+130 YRTDDPDWDV

-153 DWVWHGAHLLRP
+153 DWVWHGARLLRP

-193 AKRAF
+193 ETREF
-198 VSPEEGGFERPEAK
+198 VPASAGGFERPEAK
-212 GSLSWIDVDTVW
+212 GSLSWIDADTVW

-231 GTMTSSGYARQAR
+231 GTTTSSGYARQAR

-249 TPMAQ
+249 TPLEDAE
-254 AQPVHEVA
+254 PVHEVT
-262 ESDMAVFAAHD
+262 ESDMAIFAAHD

-285 AHAFYDMSVHVVD
+285 AHAFYDTTVHVVD
-298 RSQQPPELTRLEV
+298 RSQQPPALTRVEV
-311 PSDLEA
+311 PADLEA
-317 TAHRDLGIFSPR
+317 TAHRDLGIFAPR

-337 TYPAGSLVVGDF
+337 IYPAGSLVVGDF
-349 ARFLEG
+349 ARFQAG

-365 TETTSLADMTITRT
+365 TSTTSLADMTITRT
-379 AVVLSILEDVV
+379 TVVLSILEDVV
-390 HRLEVHTRDEHGNW
+390 HRLEVHTRDEHGQW

-421 VDADENDEVWVSV
+421 VDADENDEVWVTV
-434 TDFIEPTR
+434 TGFIEPTR
-442 LLLGDL
+442 LCLGDL
-448 GDVAADGDAG
+448 GEVAADGEPG
-458 ELTLVKAAPA
+458 ELVPVKSAPA

-481 AISDDGTRI
+481 AVSDDGTRI
-490 PYFEISSLDAAG
+490 PYFEISRLETEDEPATG
-502 SGDGAAGSD
+502 
-511 VGAVGAAGSAAG
+511 
-523 SAGSAGADDGAAGRP
+523 P

-574 ANIRGGGEYGPRWH
+574 ANIRGGGEYGPGWH
-588 QAALKEKRHRA
+588 QAALGENRHRA

-606 AKDLLE
+606 AEDLLE

-617 REHLAVRG
+617 RDHLAVRG

-636 VTQYPELFG
+636 LTQYPQLFG

-671 YGDPDTADWEYL
+671 YGDPDTEDWEHL
-683 RTFSPYHLLAKEKAE
+683 RTFSPYHLLAQERAE
-698 QYPPTFVLTSTRD
+698 EYPPTFVLTSTRD

-722 TAAMESLGADVRSWE
+722 TAALESLGADVRYWE

-764 STIGTDS
+764 HTIGDRS